1 MTRQTRDARKSEREL
16 EDRVAAQVRR
26 MKRAKK
32 EQYTLIGYTM
42 YLGTLGLLFVLP
54 VLVGAY
60 IGRWLDELGRDYSIH
75 WTLSLLFLG
84 VVVGAINVYL
94 FIRE

>member
-1 MTRQTRDARKSEREL
+1 MTDRKRAREHEL
-16 EDRVAAQVRR
+16 EEQVAKQVQRIE
-26 MKRAKK
+26 RAKK
-32 EQYTLIGYTM
+32 DQFTLIGYTV

-60 IGRWLDELGRDYSIH
+60 VGRWLDESARGYSVH
-75 WTLSLLFLG
+75 WTLGFLLLG
-84 VVVGAINVYL
+84 VVVGAVNVYL